1 VSQAF
6 YVEWENFINTN
17 FGALETAR
25 GQVQCKRRQAEAAMQ
40 QSERT
45 SQSNGCDRAEE
56 CARTASRLA
65 EATAQIQELVQA
77 NCRLRTELAQAT
89 LLWVDARSASRF
101 DLVTARRQLESK
113 RVSAHVSR
121 TDMAE
126 R

>member
-1 VSQAF
+1 MES
-6 YVEWENFINTN
+6 FIKMN
-17 FGALETAR
+17 FGALESAR
-25 GQVQCKRRQAEAAMQ
+25 GEVQCRRREAEAAMQ

-45 SQSNGCDRAEE
+45 FQANGCDRAEE

-65 EATAQIQELVQA
+65 EAVAQIQELVEA
-77 NCRLRTELAQAT
+77 NRRLRADLAQTT

-113 RVSAHVSR
+113 RVSAYSSR
-121 TDMAE
+121 PEMAK